1 MSTKANTA
9 GFKANLFAG
18 ALALMSPLAVAS
30 CASDPPPPPATPA
43 PVTETAPP
51 AEAPPA
57 EVAQEAPAAPAPE
70 CEAAEDCGKS
80 KGDAPAG
87 NEWICDSGACATRAL
102 PEPVKADPPAEEA
115 APAKAKKKATAPK
128 AKKAQ

>member
-1 MSTKANTA
+1 MSTKANVA
-9 GFKANLFAG
+9 GLRANLFAG
-18 ALALMSPLAVAS
+18 VFALMSSLAIAS

-43 PVTETAPP
+43 PVAETAPP

-70 CEAAEDCGKS
+70 CESAEDCGKS

-87 NEWICDSGACATRAL
+87 NEWICESGACATRAL
-102 PEPVKADPPAEEA
+102 PEPVKAEPPAEEA
-115 APAKAKKKATAPK
+115 PAPAKAKKKA
-128 AKKAQ
+128 KKSK

>member
-1 MSTKANTA
+1 MPTN
-9 GFKANLFAG
+9 FDRIKANLFAG
-18 ALALMSPLAVAS
+18 AIALALAS

-43 PVTETAPP
+43 PVAAEPAPPP
-51 AEAPPA
+51 AEAPA
-57 EVAQEAPAAPAPE
+57 ETVAQEAPAAPAPE

-80 KGDAPAG
+80 KGDAPSG
-87 NEWICDSGACATRAL
+87 TEWLCEAGACTTRTL

-115 APAKAKKKATAPK
+115 PAKKGTKGTTKAK